1 MGWGSATASQSPRT
15 SRQLPRTSFAVAR
28 ALTLGMRQGYKG
40 APRPQPHRQEVL
52 MADLEPLIARLA
64 AENPEFRA
72 LKEEHV
78 RYEVELRELNSLGFL
93 TADQQWRV
101 SELKKL
107 KLMGKDRMESM
118 IRHARD
124 AAHA

>member
-1 MGWGSATASQSPRT
+1 
-15 SRQLPRTSFAVAR
+15 
-28 ALTLGMRQGYKG
+28 
-40 APRPQPHRQEVL
+40 
-52 MADLEPLIARLA
+52 MADLEPMIERLT
-64 AENPEFRA
+64 AENPEFRQ
-72 LKEEHV
+72 LKEDHEK
-78 RYEVELRELNSLGFL
+78 YERELKELNIRGFL
-93 TADQQWRV
+93 TADQQWRG

>member
-1 MGWGSATASQSPRT
+1 
-15 SRQLPRTSFAVAR
+15 
-28 ALTLGMRQGYKG
+28 
-40 APRPQPHRQEVL
+40 
-52 MADLEPLIARLA
+52 MADLEPLVQRLA
-64 AENPEFRA
+64 AENPEFRKLQEDHA
-72 LKEEHV
+72 K
-78 RYEVELRELNSLGFL
+78 YKQELNELNSRGFL

-107 KLMGKDRMESM
+107 KLMGKDRMESL

>member
-1 MGWGSATASQSPRT
+1 
-15 SRQLPRTSFAVAR
+15 
-28 ALTLGMRQGYKG
+28 
-40 APRPQPHRQEVL
+40 
-52 MADLEPLIARLA
+52 MADLEPIVARLSS
-64 AENPEFRA
+64 ENPEFRQLQEDHA
-72 LKEEHV
+72 KYEQELKDLTV
-78 RYEVELRELNSLGFL
+78 RGFL

-107 KLMGKDRMESM
+107 KLMGKDRMESL

>member
-1 MGWGSATASQSPRT
+1 
-15 SRQLPRTSFAVAR
+15 
-28 ALTLGMRQGYKG
+28 
-40 APRPQPHRQEVL
+40 
-52 MADLEPLIARLA
+52 
-64 AENPEFRA
+64 
-72 LKEEHV
+72 
-78 RYEVELRELNSLGFL
+78 VELRELNSLGFL

-124 AAHA
+124 TAHA

>member
-1 MGWGSATASQSPRT
+1 
-15 SRQLPRTSFAVAR
+15 
-28 ALTLGMRQGYKG
+28 
-40 APRPQPHRQEVL
+40 
-52 MADLEPLIARLA
+52 MADLETMIKRLT
-64 AENPEFRA
+64 AENPEFRRLQEDHA
-72 LKEEHV
+72 RYEQELKELNV
-78 RYEVELRELNSLGFL
+78 RGFL

-107 KLMGKDRMESM
+107 KLMGKDRMESL

>member
-1 MGWGSATASQSPRT
+1 
-15 SRQLPRTSFAVAR
+15 
-28 ALTLGMRQGYKG
+28 
-40 APRPQPHRQEVL
+40 
-52 MADLEPLIARLA
+52 MADLEPIVARLSV
-64 AENPEFRA
+64 ENPEFRQ
-72 LKEEHV
+72 
-78 RYEVELRELNSLGFL
+78 LREDHAKYEQELKDLTVRGFL

>member
-1 MGWGSATASQSPRT
+1 
-15 SRQLPRTSFAVAR
+15 
-28 ALTLGMRQGYKG
+28 
-40 APRPQPHRQEVL
+40 
-52 MADLEPLIARLA
+52 MADLEPLVERLA
-64 AENPEFRA
+64 AENPEFRTLREDHA
-72 LKEEHV
+72 K
-78 RYEVELRELNSLGFL
+78 YELELRELNSLGFL
-93 TADQQWRV
+93 SADQQWRV

>member
-1 MGWGSATASQSPRT
+1 
-15 SRQLPRTSFAVAR
+15 
-28 ALTLGMRQGYKG
+28 
-40 APRPQPHRQEVL
+40 
-52 MADLEPLIARLA
+52 MADLEPIIERLT
-64 AENPEFRA
+64 AENPEFRQLQEDHA
-72 LKEEHV
+72 KYETELKELIV
-78 RYEVELRELNSLGFL
+78 RGFL

>member
-1 MGWGSATASQSPRT
+1 
-15 SRQLPRTSFAVAR
+15 
-28 ALTLGMRQGYKG
+28 
-40 APRPQPHRQEVL
+40 
-52 MADLEPLIARLA
+52 MADLEPLITRLA
-64 AENPEFRA
+64 AENPEFRT
-72 LKEEHV
+72 LQEEHTQ
-78 RYEVELRELNSLGFL
+78 YEMELRELNGLGFL

>member
-1 MGWGSATASQSPRT
+1 
-15 SRQLPRTSFAVAR
+15 
-28 ALTLGMRQGYKG
+28 
-40 APRPQPHRQEVL
+40 
-52 MADLEPLIARLA
+52 MAELEPLITRLA
-64 AENPEFRA
+64 AENPEFRV
-72 LKEEHV
+72 LHEDHT
-78 RYEVELRELNSLGFL
+78 RYELELRELNSLGFL
-93 TADQQWRV
+93 TANQQWRV

>member
-1 MGWGSATASQSPRT
+1 
-15 SRQLPRTSFAVAR
+15 
-28 ALTLGMRQGYKG
+28 
-40 APRPQPHRQEVL
+40 
-52 MADLEPLIARLA
+52 MADMEPLIARLA
-64 AENPEFRA
+64 AENPEFRRLQEDHA
-72 LKEEHV
+72 K
-78 RYEVELRELNSLGFL
+78 YKQELAELTNRGFL

>member
-1 MGWGSATASQSPRT
+1 
-15 SRQLPRTSFAVAR
+15 
-28 ALTLGMRQGYKG
+28 
-40 APRPQPHRQEVL
+40 
-52 MADLEPLIARLA
+52 MADLESLIARLS
-64 AENPEFRA
+64 AENPEFRQ
-72 LKEEHV
+72 LREEHA
-78 RYEVELRELNSLGFL
+78 RYEQELKELNSRGFL

>member
-1 MGWGSATASQSPRT
+1 
-15 SRQLPRTSFAVAR
+15 
-28 ALTLGMRQGYKG
+28 
-40 APRPQPHRQEVL
+40 
-52 MADLEPLIARLA
+52 MADLEPLIERLVV
-64 AENPEFRA
+64 ENPEFRKLQEDHA
-72 LKEEHV
+72 K
-78 RYEVELRELNSLGFL
+78 YKQELADLNSRGFL

-107 KLMGKDRMESM
+107 KLMGKDRMESI

>member
-1 MGWGSATASQSPRT
+1 M
-15 SRQLPRTSFAVAR
+15 
-28 ALTLGMRQGYKG
+28 
-40 APRPQPHRQEVL
+40 
-52 MADLEPLIARLA
+52 IARLT
-64 AENPEFRA
+64 AENPEFRTLQEDHA
-72 LKEEHV
+72 N
-78 RYEVELRELNSLGFL
+78 YEAGAARAQRRGFL